1 LRKSAGTS
9 RSSSTFLEG
18 PDPHGEVA
26 LMLCESLFHL
36 LVEQGVLSQQTALE
50 AIDGVAELIEETA
63 DHDLPPINARAAA
76 VLVDSIRESFLQ
88 KDWPRSGANP
98 SPKNSR

>member
-1 LRKSAGTS
+1 
-9 RSSSTFLEG
+9 
-18 PDPHGEVA
+18 
-26 LMLCESLFHL
+26 MLCESLFHL

-50 AIDGVAELIEETA
+50 AIDGVAELIEETG